1 MLRKSIFAAA
11 MVSVLSMAQQANA
24 HFQLIYTPEINIKK
38 AGEVPLKLVFW
49 HPMSNGH
56 TMAMGEPVE
65 FYSVFKGKKTD
76 LKPTLNPITFKGLSN
91 EATAYD
97 ASVTLK
103 RNGDYALVAVPA
115 PYYEES
121 EDIYIQQIT
130 KVIINKGDVP
140 TNWSEPLGLKT
151 EIVPLS
157 KPYGALVG
165 STFSG
170 VVLKNGQPAPGV
182 EIEIEHMIAEPDMNA
197 NKPQNAKVSEVPGG
211 AIVALTDAQGKFSFG
226 IPKAGYWGFAALGVG
241 PDSEFNAKELS
252 QDAVLWIK
260 AHTLED

>member
-1 MLRKSIFAAA
+1 LLRKSIFAAA

-24 HFQLIYTPEINIKK
+24 HFQLIYTPDINVKK
-38 AGEVPLKLVFW
+38 AGDLPLKLVFW

-56 TMAMGEPVE
+56 AMAMGEPVE
-65 FYSVFKGKKTD
+65 FYSAFKGQKTD
-76 LKPTLNPITFKGLSN
+76 LKPTLKPMTFKGLSN
-91 EATAYD
+91 EAAAYD
-97 ASVTLK
+97 ASVSLK
-103 RNGDYALVAVPA
+103 RNGDYSLVAVPS

-130 KVIINKGDVP
+130 KVVVNKGGVP
-140 TNWSEPLGLKT
+140 TDWFEPLGLKT

-170 VVLKNGQPAPGV
+170 VLLKNGQPAPGV
-182 EIEIEHMIAEPDMNA
+182 EIEIEHMISEPDMNT
-197 NKPQNAKVSEVPGG
+197 NKPQNTKVSEVPGG
-211 AIVALTDAQGKFSFG
+211 AIVVLSDAQGKFSVG
-226 IPKAGYWGFAALGVG
+226 IPKAGYWGFAALGSG
-241 PDSEFNAKELS
+241 PDSEFKGKELS

-260 AHTLED
+260 AHALED

>member
-1 MLRKSIFAAA
+1 LLRKSIFAAA
-11 MVSVLSMAQQANA
+11 MIGILGTAQQANA
-24 HFQLIYTPEINIKK
+24 HFQLIYTPEINVQK
-38 AGEVPLKLVFW
+38 AGDLPLKLVFW

-56 TMAMGEPVE
+56 AMAMDEPIE
-65 FYSVFKGKKTD
+65 FYSVFKNKKTD
-76 LKPTLNPITFKGLSN
+76 LKQTLKSITFKGLSN
-91 EATAYD
+91 EAAAFD

-103 RNGDYALVAVPA
+103 RNGDYTLVAVPS

-130 KVIINKGDVP
+130 KVVINKGDVP
-140 TNWSEPLGLKT
+140 TDWAQPLGLKT

-157 KPYGALVG
+157 KPYGALAG

-170 VVLKNGQPAPGV
+170 IVLKNGQPAPGV

-197 NKPQNAKVSEVPGG
+197 NKPQNTNVSEVPGG
-211 AIVALTDAQGKFSFG
+211 AIVALSDAQGKFSFG
-226 IPKAGYWGFAALGVG
+226 IPKAGYWGFAALGSG
-241 PDSEFNAKELS
+241 PDSEFKGKELS

-260 AHTLED
+260 AHTLEE